1 MTPEPTSPSL
11 MATYAPAP
19 VRFVSGRGTELF
31 DDEGRRYLDFLA
43 GIAVVS
49 LGHCNK
55 HVVDAIAQQAARLM
69 HVSNLF
75 HNELNERLARDLDR
89 LVGDGSPAGGQVFF
103 SNSGAEANE
112 CAIKLARRVG
122 GPGRYVVVSA
132 LGSFHGRTLATLAA
146 TGQPRKHEAFLPLPE
161 GFRSVAYGDLGALE
175 DAVASPSVAAVL
187 LEAIQGEAGVV
198 VPPAGY
204 LTAVRRVC
212 DEHGILLMLDEIQ
225 TGLARTG
232 RWFAF
237 QHEAIG
243 PDVVTVA
250 KSLGNGMPIGA
261 CWARRDVAAAFVAGD
276 HGSTFGGQ
284 PLACAAGIATLA
296 ELEAIDAPGLA
307 RRTGA
312 YLAQRLEALAG
323 VASVRGKGLL
333 LAAVLEPGL
342 DASEVARSALRLGL
356 VLNAPVPGVLR
367 LAPPLTVSTA
377 EVDQAVGMLGAALES
392 VSNVG
397 TREGGQK

>member
-1 MTPEPTSPSL
+1 
-11 MATYAPAP
+11 
-19 VRFVSGRGTELF
+19 
-31 DDEGRRYLDFLA
+31 
-43 GIAVVS
+43 
-49 LGHCNK
+49 
-55 HVVDAIAQQAARLM
+55 
-69 HVSNLF
+69 
-75 HNELNERLARDLDR
+75 
-89 LVGDGSPAGGQVFF
+89 
-103 SNSGAEANE
+103 
-112 CAIKLARRVG
+112 
-122 GPGRYVVVSA
+122 VSA
-132 LGSFHGRTLATLAA
+132 LASFHGRTLATLAA
-146 TGQPRKHEAFLPLPE
+146 TGQPKKHEAFLPLPE

-175 DAVASPSVAAVL
+175 NAVASPSVAAVL

-225 TGLARTG
+225 TGLGRTG

-237 QHEAIG
+237 QHEAIR

-367 LAPPLTVSTA
+367 LAPPITVSTD
-377 EVDQAVGMLGAALES
+377 EVDQAVGMLGAALGS
-392 VSNVG
+392 VSDVG

>member
-1 MTPEPTSPSL
+1 VTPEPTSPSL

-198 VPPAGY
+198 VPPVGY

>member
-1 MTPEPTSPSL
+1 VTPEPTSPSL

-342 DASEVARSALRLGL
+342 DANEVARSALRLGL